1 MAMEE
6 VLKNRI
12 RFARLRKGYSQQK
25 LAELTGVSRQTICS
39 IENGQ
44 FAPTAKLALKICQA
58 LDQKFEHLFYMVQE

>member
-1 MAMEE
+1 MEE

-12 RFARLRKGYSQQK
+12 RFARIRKGFSQQK

-44 FAPTAKLALKICQA
+44 FAPTAKLALKICNV
-58 LDQKFEHLFYMVQE
+58 LDQKFEHLFYLSEK

>member
-1 MAMEE
+1 MEE

-25 LAELTGVSRQTICS
+25 LADLTGVSRQTICS

-58 LDQKFEHLFYMVQE
+58 LDQKFEHLFYLSQSDT